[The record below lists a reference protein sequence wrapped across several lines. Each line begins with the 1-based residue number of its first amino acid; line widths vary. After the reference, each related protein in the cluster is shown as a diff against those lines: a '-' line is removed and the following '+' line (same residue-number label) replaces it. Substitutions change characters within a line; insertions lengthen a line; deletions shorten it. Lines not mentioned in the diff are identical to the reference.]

1 MIVMGRV
8 NMITGNINEGK
19 TTKLIEIFKNR
30 NASEIDGIVSVKIFD
45 EKTGEFIGY
54 NLQRL
59 SDNSKV
65 TLCIL
70 KEKYHDNFDSFF
82 EFGRFIFSEK
92 AFEFAESVIKELI
105 KKEVISIIIDEIGE
119 LEGQGKGFAGAFE
132 MTISS
137 NKEVYIGINPKNI
150 VKIVNKFRIT
160 NYTIIPIVKAGK

>member
-1 MIVMGRV
+1 MGKV
-8 NMITGNINEGK
+8 NMITGDINNGK
-19 TTKLIEIFKNR
+19 TTKLIEIFEDKNT
-30 NASEIDGIVSVKIFD
+30 NEIDGIVSVKVFD
-45 EKTGEFIGY
+45 ERTGEFIGY
-54 NLQRL
+54 NLQKL

-70 KEKYHDNFDSFF
+70 KEKYHDNFDNFF

-105 KKEVISIIIDEIGE
+105 KEKEVISIIIDEIGE
-119 LEGQGKGFAGAFE
+119 LEAQGKGFANAFE
-132 MTISS
+132 MAISS